1 MSLHGGRSRPR
12 WSPWSPPT
20 SLLQAC
26 PPVSLVPS
34 LSGGPAVAPRD
45 GPFAESLGQWLCQ
58 GLSKPGGQR
67 PGKMKQTPPLAL
79 SGGIFRPPEMG
90 ATGRVQAVSASLH
103 PKNWRAGVLGGLRGS
118 TATSDLP
125 RVTKT
130 GPSDSD
136 ADRKTEPVSQLLP
149 RPLWAST
156 CLRRLLAEGPVRAP
170 SGLPGP
176 RLQVSPRRSPLETAA
191 AGETLGCRC
200 RRGLGERRGC
210 TALTPRARTINPG

>member
-1 MSLHGGRSRPR
+1 M
-12 WSPWSPPT
+12 
-20 SLLQAC
+20 
-26 PPVSLVPS
+26 
-34 LSGGPAVAPRD
+34 
-45 GPFAESLGQWLCQ
+45 
-58 GLSKPGGQR
+58 
-67 PGKMKQTPPLAL
+67 
-79 SGGIFRPPEMG
+79 
-90 ATGRVQAVSASLH
+90 
-103 PKNWRAGVLGGLRGS
+103 
-118 TATSDLP
+118 ATSDLP

-170 SGLPGP
+170 SGLPGS

-200 RRGLGERRGC
+200 RRGLGGAEGLHSVNPESQDDGPELRR
-210 TALTPRARTINPG
+210 TTRSAFFYLKFFFSF